1 MTTNLLNIILITS
14 FFISFLVQ
22 LYYIFFV
29 FSKLAFL
36 KKNKINAVPIHQEGV
51 SVIVAA
57 QNEESNLKRF
67 LPLLLSQEY
76 PDFEVVVVNDRSS
89 DGTFDYL
96 NELKNHHSN
105 LKVVKV
111 DRKPEH
117 INGKKFAITM
127 GIKAAKN
134 EFLLFTDADCVPE
147 NEHWINAMS
156 QQFIGK
162 KEIVLGYSQYQKGKG
177 ILNAFIRFET
187 FYTAVQYLS
196 LALRGQPYMGV
207 GRNLAYRKKLFFEQN
222 GFFKHLVV
230 TGGDDDLFVNSA
242 ATAENTTIAI
252 GKNTN
257 VLSVPK
263 KSWRAWFRQ
272 KKRHL
277 SVGKFYKTI
286 DKLRLGVLSISH
298 FWCWVGSLSMV
309 ILSYFNEDL
318 LVIYL
323 VAGMM
328 LLRWVAMWIVMYR
341 IKKNLSDELSLI
353 FLPFLDFMYLI
364 YYLVIGFA
372 AIGSKNVKWQ

>member
-1 MTTNLLNIILITS
+1 MTTNLLNIVLITS
-14 FFISFLVQ
+14 FLVSFLIQ
-22 LYYIFFV
+22 LYYLFFI
-29 FSKLAFL
+29 FSKLAFF
-36 KKNKINAVPIHQEGV
+36 KKNKSDNAPAHCEGV

-57 QNEESNLKRF
+57 HNEESNLKKF
-67 LPLLLSQEY
+67 LPVLLSQSY
-76 PDFEVVVVNDRSS
+76 PNFEVVVVNDRST

-96 NELKNHHSN
+96 NELKKEHNN
-105 LKVVKV
+105 LKLVKV

-147 NEHWINAMS
+147 NEHWIGAVS

-162 KEIVLGYSQYQKGKG
+162 KEIVLGYSQYQKSKG
-177 ILNAFIRFET
+177 ILNTFIRFET

-222 GFFKHLVV
+222 GFFKHLIV
-230 TGGDDDLFVNSA
+230 TGGDDDLFVNNA
-242 ATAENTTIAI
+242 ATAENTAIAI

-263 KSWRAWFRQ
+263 KNWGAWFMQ

-286 DKLRLGVLSISH
+286 DKLRLGILSVSH
-298 FWCWVGSLSMV
+298 LWCWLSSLMIGCLCYINKELFVG
-309 ILSYFNEDL
+309 YC
-318 LVIYL
+318 

-328 LLRWVAMWIVMYR
+328 LMRWIAMWVVMYR

-353 FLPFLDFMYLI
+353 FLPFLDFMYSI

-372 AIGSKNVKWQ
+372 TIGSKNVKWK